1 MRPNAATPAA
11 TQGDEMSVSYYDAV
25 VDRRQDEEDEADRL
39 DALKETVHEDLT
51 NKAMRALREGS
62 FAAEKVVQEW
72 QDGLSEFGPINGLIA
87 NLIRAGLAAGL
98 PEAAQAQEMLA
109 YAYAEALCESEAMER
124 MA

>member
-1 MRPNAATPAA
+1 
-11 TQGDEMSVSYYDAV
+11 MSVSYYDAV